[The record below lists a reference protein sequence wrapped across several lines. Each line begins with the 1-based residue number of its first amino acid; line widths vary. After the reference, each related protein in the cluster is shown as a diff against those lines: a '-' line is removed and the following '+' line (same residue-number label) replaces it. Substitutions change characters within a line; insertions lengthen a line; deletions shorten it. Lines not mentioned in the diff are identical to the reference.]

1 MLSNMLSKFKYFL
14 LHQFY
19 CFITVIDLKEKIAPF
34 FNHYII
40 NKFKKKYDSFDF
52 YSLIPYIFNWNKK
65 MNDLPQEYDAII
77 IGTGLTETI
86 LSSALSRIGKTVLHI
101 DK

>member
-1 MLSNMLSKFKYFL
+1 
-14 LHQFY
+14 
-19 CFITVIDLKEKIAPF
+19 
-34 FNHYII
+34 
-40 NKFKKKYDSFDF
+40 
-52 YSLIPYIFNWNKK
+52 

>member
-1 MLSNMLSKFKYFL
+1 
-14 LHQFY
+14 
-19 CFITVIDLKEKIAPF
+19 
-34 FNHYII
+34 
-40 NKFKKKYDSFDF
+40 
-52 YSLIPYIFNWNKK
+52 
-65 MNDLPQEYDAII
+65 MNDLPTEYDAII